1 MTREMCTGLNISF
14 SELQMMVAVLEYHKV
29 CARWIP
35 RMLTQK
41 QKEQNLHVC
50 QDVLNQYKTG
60 GDSFLKYIISGEE
73 TWHHPY

>member
-1 MTREMCTGLNISF
+1 MQEVECWFQCTGNDDGNVGMSQSLH
-14 SELQMMVAVLEYHKV
+14 QVG
-29 CARWIP
+29 P
-35 RMLTQK
+35 QMLTEE